1 MRAETCVV
9 AFTCKWL
16 DNDVDLIIIC
26 DAGED
31 KKDNEGER
39 KRGQAKDAAGALT

>member
-16 DNDVDLIIIC
+16 DNDVDNVMLVRIKTIMRVSEKE
-26 DAGED
+26 A
-31 KKDNEGER
+31 
-39 KRGQAKDAAGALT
+39 KRGMQLVR

>member
-16 DNDVDLIIIC
+16 DNDVDNVDVNVAVYVDVDVNVKKLITG
-26 DAGED
+26 DM
-31 KKDNEGER
+31 
-39 KRGQAKDAAGALT
+39 